1 MSYNREI
8 IFKDILNF
16 PNKYSIDS
24 YVSKE
29 KFIAYGNLNSDDKQI
44 FKDFVR
50 QIQWCYR
57 FRDDEI
63 GIKPY
68 FDDKRR
74 YGEVEVINIILKDEN
89 LSRSSNEDKFF
100 KQDSK
105 IDRLIN
111 IVFRLIMFPQLV
123 IVQYKSNIRLYA
135 SHVSVNMVDS
145 SKRTIDE
152 ILSTKW
158 IDTKD
163 IKDIEYT
170 LFNNIQLDNLSH
182 ENMYEFYNGF
192 VGEIIKYNGSLTS
205 GGEVDLSTDRIKEIN
220 DEMDVLNKE
229 IKKFKSKLKGE
240 PQKRLERKY
249 NKEIQIRRKK
259 LKDLENELKGI

>member
-1 MSYNREI
+1 MSNREI
-8 IFKDILNF
+8 IFTDILNI
-16 PNKYSIDS
+16 PRKYSIDS
-24 YVSKE
+24 YIAKE
-29 KFIAYGNLNSDDKQI
+29 KFVSYGNLNSDDKQI

-63 GIKPY
+63 GIEPY

-74 YGEVEVINIILKDEN
+74 YGEVEVTNIILKDEN
-89 LSRSSNEDKFF
+89 LSKSSKEYKFF

-105 IDRLIN
+105 IDRLIK

-123 IVQYKSNIRLYA
+123 IVQYKSNIRLYV
-135 SHVSVNMVDS
+135 SHISVNMVDS

-152 ILSTKW
+152 IISTNW

-182 ENMYEFYNGF
+182 KNMYEFYNGF

-220 DEMDVLNKE
+220 DEMDVLNKD
-229 IKKFKSKLKGE
+229 IKEFKSKLKGE

-249 NKEIQIRRKK
+249 NKEIQIRRKR

>member
-1 MSYNREI
+1 MSYNLEI

-145 SKRTIDE
+145 SF
-152 ILSTKW
+152 L
-158 IDTKD
+158 
-163 IKDIEYT
+163 YYNYF
-170 LFNNIQLDNLSH
+170 LF
-182 ENMYEFYNGF
+182 EEF
-192 VGEIIKYNGSLTS
+192 VGYYFLAFFFAF
-205 GGEVDLSTDRIKEIN
+205 RIET
-220 DEMDVLNKE
+220 
-229 IKKFKSKLKGE
+229 
-240 PQKRLERKY
+240 
-249 NKEIQIRRKK
+249 
-259 LKDLENELKGI
+259 